1 MCYSAK
7 VRAEY
12 REYVKE
18 FGAIL
23 SLDQYVA
30 EYWEQMGDEWIKK
43 MPSAIRA
50 WFRGPGTEAK
60 AQIGQAIEDWTA
72 RQIPEYEAEL
82 AKQLARLEENE
93 RKLTKKITKTAQEE
107 VRKATAKAES
117 AAQMLK
123 LLTKP
128 SAAAETA
135 RIFPQSTAPIMVWEN
150 GRRVVRMMRFQC
162 RKAGAPSSSD
172 WVIDR
177 VTKQKRMSGTYN
189 ARRDNLE
196 RFWRKQFGYSHGI
209 VVADTFFEHVWR
221 HNMEGRELRPGEKR
235 EDVILEFV
243 PDTGKTMLI
252 ACIWSHWDGASAGEP
267 SEPDLQSFAFITDDP
282 PPEVAAAGH
291 DRCVIPI
298 RPENVDAWLQPD
310 PENLAAMH
318 AILDDR
324 ERPYYEHQF
333 AAAA

>member
-12 REYVKE
+12 REYTRE
-18 FGAIL
+18 YGATL
-23 SLDQYVA
+23 SLDNYVK
-30 EYWEQMGDEWIKK
+30 EYWNQMGSAWVEK

-50 WFRGPGTEAK
+50 WFRGPGDIDKARIAAGIDQWTEHEIAK
-60 AQIGQAIEDWTA
+60 LG
-72 RQIPEYEAEL
+72 
-82 AKQLARLEENE
+82 EE
-93 RKLTKKITKTAQEE
+93 LTKQRERLAANQAKLAVKYTKTAEKE
-107 VRKATAKAES
+107 VRIATDKVGALPAKIEALQRPNS
-117 AAQMLK
+117 
-123 LLTKP
+123 P
-128 SAAAETA
+128 AETA
-135 RIFPQSTAPIMVWEN
+135 RIFPQSIAPIMIWEN
-150 GRRVVRMMRFQC
+150 GKRVVKLMRFQC

-177 VTKQKRMSGTYN
+177 QTKQKRMSGTYN

-196 RFWRKQFGYSHGI
+196 RYWRNEFGYRHGI

-221 HNMEGRELRPGEKR
+221 HNMEGRELGPDEKR

-243 PDTGKTMLI
+243 PNTGRKMHI
-252 ACIWSHWDGASAGEP
+252 ACIWSHWSGEGAGEP
-267 SEPDLQSFAFITDDP
+267 GEPDLNSFAFITDDP

-298 RPENVDAWLQPD
+298 QAENIDAWLQPD
-310 PENLAAMH
+310 STNLAASH
-318 AILDDR
+318 AILDAR

-333 AAAA
+333 AEAA